1 MRALTIL
8 NGYVEL
14 VIRETQTIIVQIIL
28 QWFWNFFISFG
39 SKVSIST
46 IYTAMNIH
54 SWSTL
59 IIINITN
66 LCLIIITVKIGL
78 YTLT

>member
-28 QWFWNFFISFG
+28 HWFWNFFISFG

-46 IYTAMNIH
+46 ICTAMNIH